1 MSNANDTRARA
12 ARLRLMAFDV
22 DGVMT
27 DGGLTY
33 ADDGSESKTF
43 NVRDGL
49 GLKLLQDAGIEV
61 AVITGRQSPCVAA
74 RMDNLGI
81 AHLQQGIGD
90 KLASMQALL
99 DRLGIVAEEAGYM
112 GDDLI
117 DLRVM
122 AACGFSATPSDG
134 HRLARQH
141 AFEPIAR
148 SAAFQ
153 QQRRQDAVF
162 EQRIG
167 PIGLADGFEHQR
179 QIDRRGA
186 RAPEHRV
193 RDGGIRFGQ
202 RRRPQNR
209 GQRQNADAVFA
220 GSQML
225 EKKAAVRLG
234 ENPRIPQL
242 RFLPG
247 QALQGNARQ
256 RPVLLVQQDA
266 AEGSARRQR
275 QRTRQGAEFQQI
287 GNGIGPAEAR
297 GQIHGG

>member
-90 KLASMQALL
+90 KLASMQAQL
-99 DRLGIVAEEAGYM
+99 DRLGIAAEEAGYM

-117 DLRVM
+117 DLRAM
-122 AACGFSATPSDG
+122 AACGFSASPADG
-134 HRLARQH
+134 HRLARQY
-141 AFEPIAR
+141 AR
-148 SAAFQ
+148 FVCSH
-153 QQRRQDAVF
+153 
-162 EQRIG
+162 EG
-167 PIGLADGFEHQR
+167 G
-179 QIDRRGA
+179 RGA
-186 RAPEHRV
+186 VREVCEFILGAQGKLEAALAPY
-193 RDGGIRFGQ
+193 
-202 RRRPQNR
+202 
-209 GQRQNADAVFA
+209 
-220 GSQML
+220 
-225 EKKAAVRLG
+225 
-234 ENPRIPQL
+234 
-242 RFLPG
+242 LP
-247 QALQGNARQ
+247 
-256 RPVLLVQQDA
+256 
-266 AEGSARRQR
+266 S
-275 QRTRQGAEFQQI
+275 
-287 GNGIGPAEAR
+287 PAP
-297 GQIHGG
+297 